1 MFYTAIVSGIRTAI
15 AMVVGFAITWL
26 VSKGIT
32 LPEGAEVQLNAIL
45 FIVISGGYNA
55 LVNWLAL
62 KVHPGF
68 GYLLGIPKTPEYNAV
83 AATEKDGQIVATT
96 NSPLPTGELV
106 YVAPVEA
113 HDPAK
118 VDNREPHPYE

>member
-15 AMVVGFAITWL
+15 AMAVGFAITWL

-45 FIVISGGYNA
+45 FIVVAGGYNA

-62 KVHPGF
+62 RIHPAF
-68 GYLLGIPKTPEYNAV
+68 GYMLGIPKTPEYNAV
-83 AATEKDGQIVATT
+83 AAQEKDGQIVATT
-96 NSPLPTGELV
+96 RSPLPTGELV

-113 HDPAK
+113 HDLAK
-118 VDNREPHPYE
+118 VDNAEPHPYE